1 MKTKSPKWHRIE
13 ELTTEEQKR
22 LDQVCSNTPGMTV
35 YGHRARMAVMLPVEL
50 AEKVSKLSEMNGKS
64 TSFTCEILIN
74 FALSKVKVSQ

>member
-22 LDQVCSNTPGMTV
+22 LDDLCASTPGMTV
-35 YGHRARMAVMLPVEL
+35 YGHRARMAVMLPVDL
-50 AEKVSKLSEMNGKS
+50 AEKVAELSQASGKS